1 MNGKIMDK
9 LNFIALGLM
18 LVLACGCEDFL
29 DRQPND
35 YLGAGDFYKNTSD
48 LEGAVIGCY
57 HSLHE
62 IINTGQFFLT
72 ENRSDNAKYDPTRS
86 AGSKPDERSFSI
98 LSVMPTNTYVTAYWA
113 ACYHSIARCNLVL
126 ANLDVVDVESLKAQF
141 EAEVKFIR
149 GLVYFNL
156 VRLFEGV
163 PLITTPITG
172 DEAAELGRS
181 SADAVYDQLI
191 ADLQDAVTLLPED
204 EVQPYGAAGKWAAKA
219 LLAKVYLTRGDRGAA
234 EQLLEDIVLNSGYEL
249 HTDFAELFDD
259 AAEVSQNE
267 IMFAVRFTGGGLGL
281 GSSLAN
287 YFAPKSYLSTPSLNH
302 NWPSGDLDA
311 AFKATSDSA
320 LDTRYASTI
329 GYWDV
334 SGEYFG
340 QKFVPDDVPVAGDDG
355 TDFPVIRYADILL
368 MLAEVKGQ
376 GEGLPYLNQVRARAG
391 TFELTDAHI
400 GAGLMFGNYQEAVLN
415 ERRLELAF
423 EDDRFF
429 DLLRMGKA
437 YATGRLFDFYTSIH
451 DPEYTNDPDNPKW
464 PELETNPDLYNDMLT
479 ILGKGYI
486 EEFRLVLP
494 IPQNDILRGVM
505 EQNEGY

>member
-1 MNGKIMDK
+1 MKRHSI
-9 LNFIALGLM
+9 IALLA
-18 LVLACGCEDFL
+18 VLILASGCEDFL

-35 YLGAGDFYKNTSD
+35 FVAAGDYYKTASD
-48 LEGAVIGCY
+48 MEGAVIGCY

-98 LSVMPTNTYVTAYWA
+98 LSVEPTNTYVTTYWA

-126 ANLDVVDVESLKAQF
+126 ANLEVVDEESLKSKF

-163 PLITTPITG
+163 PLITEPISG

-181 SADAVYDQLI
+181 SAESVYDQLVM
-191 ADLQDAVTLLPED
+191 DFEDAVSLFPE
-204 EVQPYGAAGKWAAKA
+204 EEEMLYGAAGHWAAKA
-219 LLAKVYLTRGDRGAA
+219 LLAKVYLTLGRFGDA
-234 EQLLEDIVLNSGYEL
+234 EQLLEEIVANSGYEL
-249 HTDFAELFDD
+249 HDSFTELFED
-259 AAEVSQNE
+259 AVEASQKE
-267 IMFAVRFTGGGLGL
+267 ILFAVRFTTGGLGL
-281 GSSLAN
+281 GSNLAN
-287 YFAPKSYLSTPSLNH
+287 YFAPKGYLSTPSQNH
-302 NWPSGDLDA
+302 NWPSGDLEA
-311 AFKATSDSA
+311 TFKTTSDSA
-320 LDTRYASTI
+320 LDVRYPSTI
-329 GYWDV
+329 GFWDV
-334 SGEYFG
+334 SEEYFG
-340 QKFVPDDVPVAGDDG
+340 QKFVPEDVPVADDDG
-355 TDFPVIRYADILL
+355 TDFPIIRYADVLL

-376 GEGLPYLNQVRARAG
+376 GEGLPLLNQVRTRAG
-391 TFELTDAHI
+391 TFELTGAHI
-400 GAGLMFGNYQEAVLN
+400 GPGLLFENFQEAVLN
-415 ERRLELAF
+415 ERRLELAY

-429 DLLRMGKA
+429 DLLRMGKD
-437 YATGRLFDFYTSIH
+437 YAADKLYAFYTSIN
-451 DPEYTNDPDNPKW
+451 DPEYTNDPDDPKW